1 MFAGAVKCQKVPAP
15 ALYVPFSPLKVVFLC
30 VLLLRWSLSYYN
42 AHLSHLS
49 PIILAVTDEQGEV
62 FYNLMVTFQFAMDRL
77 ATFTSVSLVL
87 EYFLSYIGDQKVSKV
102 RRMPFLSWVMLWLN
116 ISPRKQAFVMQN
128 TLDVFHDDFSP
139 PLPPGL

>member
-102 RRMPFLSWVMLWLN
+102 RRMPFLS
-116 ISPRKQAFVMQN
+116 
-128 TLDVFHDDFSP
+128 
-139 PLPPGL
+139 